1 MMIRQLF
8 ILLIMLAW
16 SIALLATILPA
27 FPVKDFTG
35 VRKAAT
41 RSDDNRMGDIAT
53 LRYEKLSDMKMPRM
67 NSQTFATAN
76 GLMIAGSQSRG
87 VDIYNPQYNSF
98 PSVDSDGT
106 VLNESSFTQRMPSL
120 VSLYRKLRGWLFQ

>member
-1 MMIRQLF
+1 MIRQLF

-41 RSDDNRMGDIAT
+41 RSDDNRMGVIAT
-53 LRYEKLSDMKMPRM
+53 LRYEKLSDMKMPYKLENLPYLGKIIFFHLHLRLYIHLLT
-67 NSQTFATAN
+67 NHKYQDELCTYRPHHIH
-76 GLMIAGSQSRG
+76 GLG
-87 VDIYNPQYNSF
+87 
-98 PSVDSDGT
+98 
-106 VLNESSFTQRMPSL
+106 
-120 VSLYRKLRGWLFQ
+120 

>member
-1 MMIRQLF
+1 MIRQLF

-41 RSDDNRMGDIAT
+41 RSDDNRMGVIAT

>member
-1 MMIRQLF
+1 MIRQLF

-41 RSDDNRMGDIAT
+41 RSDNNRMGVIAT

>member
-41 RSDDNRMGDIAT
+41 RSDDNRMGVIAT
-53 LRYEKLSDMKMPRM
+53 LRYEKLSDMKMPYKLENLPYLGKIIFFHLHLR
-67 NSQTFATAN
+67 
-76 GLMIAGSQSRG
+76 L
-87 VDIYNPQYNSF
+87 YNSYHPHQQSIDLHF
-98 PSVDSDGT
+98 AYLLINS
-106 VLNESSFTQRMPSL
+106 NTQSKAHWACQFVEL
-120 VSLYRKLRGWLFQ
+120 KHS

>member
-1 MMIRQLF
+1 
-8 ILLIMLAW
+8 MLAW

-120 VSLYRKLRGWLFQ
+120 VSLYRNLEAGYFNSLPL

>member
-1 MMIRQLF
+1 MIRQLF

>member
-1 MMIRQLF
+1 MIRQLF

-27 FPVKDFTG
+27 FPIKEFTD

-41 RSDDNRMGDIAT
+41 RSGYNRMGVIAT

-76 GLMIAGSQSRG
+76 GLMIAGSHKARAIAKAINVNEQIFVAE
-87 VDIYNPQYNSF
+87 VDKF
-98 PSVDSDGT
+98 P
-106 VLNESSFTQRMPSL
+106 E
-120 VSLYRKLRGWLFQ
+120 

>member
-1 MMIRQLF
+1 
-8 ILLIMLAW
+8 MLAW

-41 RSDDNRMGDIAT
+41 RSDDNRMGVIAT

>member
-1 MMIRQLF
+1 MIRQLF

-27 FPVKDFTG
+27 FPIKEFTD

-41 RSDDNRMGDIAT
+41 RSGYNRMGVIAT